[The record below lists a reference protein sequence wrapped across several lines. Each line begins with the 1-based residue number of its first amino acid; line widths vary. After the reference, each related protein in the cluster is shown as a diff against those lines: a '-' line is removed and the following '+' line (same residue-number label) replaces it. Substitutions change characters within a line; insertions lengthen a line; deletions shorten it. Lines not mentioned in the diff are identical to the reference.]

1 MGRYNLLF
9 IGILCSANLAYAAE
23 CAIDIYGTETKD
35 YTDTAGKK
43 ISQIVIPAACNEFAV
58 TLTNTSKRHKT
69 TMGHNFV
76 VAKQGDVKGIVL
88 DGAIAGI
95 KKDYLKPKDK
105 RVLVHTKLLGPGE
118 SDTVKIKVASIKG
131 GGYDFFCS
139 FLGHE
144 TKMHGK
150 LIVQ

>member
-1 MGRYNLLF
+1 MGKYHLLLLS
-9 IGILCSANLAYAAE
+9 ILCLANFAYAAE
-23 CAIDIYGTETKD
+23 CAIEIYGTETKD
-35 YTDTAGKK
+35 YTDTTGKK
-43 ISQIVIPAACNEFAV
+43 ISQIIVPTACREFSV

-105 RVLVHTKLLGPGE
+105 RILVHSKLLGPGE
-118 SDTVKIKVASIKG
+118 RDTVKIKVASIKD

-144 TKMHGK
+144 SKMHGK